1 MSQSIGLNRRAVTLG
16 LLGATLPWG
25 AARAAY
31 PEKPIKLI
39 VPVPP
44 GSGVDAVSRA
54 MAQQMSE
61 QMGQQIQLEYR
72 PGAGSI
78 VGSDALAK
86 SPPDGYTM
94 LMAYTAHSTNHL
106 FTAKMPYDPV
116 KDFTP
121 LIYVCYI
128 PTVLLVHPSVPAK
141 NVPELIAWMKAN
153 PNGKY
158 TYASASVGATA
169 HLCGE
174 LLKQTSGADIQFV
187 PFNGNA
193 PALNAL
199 LGGHVTMMFD
209 IVSTGLPQVRGG
221 NLKALATTS
230 PKRLAEAPDIAT
242 MGEQGFKNFE
252 VVGWYM
258 MMLPAGTPKDIVARL
273 NAEADKALKAPA
285 VKDKL
290 GALGFQIAGGSPE
303 DAQKYLQSEMTR
315 WADVVQKAGLKAQ

>member
-1 MSQSIGLNRRAVTLG
+1 MLALMASSIPLG
-16 LLGATLPWG
+16 SAS
-25 AARAAY
+25 AAY
-31 PEKPIKLI
+31 PDKPIKLI

-61 QMGQQIQLEYR
+61 QMGQQIVLEYR
-72 PGAGSI
+72 PGAGSV

-94 LMAYTAHSTNHL
+94 MMAYTAHSTNHL
-106 FTAKMPYDPV
+106 FNAKMPYDPV

-128 PTVLLVHPSVPAK
+128 PTVLLVHPSVPA
-141 NVPELIAWMKAN
+141 NTVPELIAWMKAN

-158 TYASASVGATA
+158 SYASASVGATA

-174 LLKQTSGADIQFV
+174 LLKQTTGADIQFV

-199 LGGHVTMMFD
+199 LGGHITMMFD
-209 IVSTGLPQVRGG
+209 IVSTGLAQAKGG
-221 NLKALATTS
+221 KLKALAVTS
-230 PKRLAEAPDIAT
+230 AKRLAEAPNIPT
-242 MGEQGFKNFE
+242 MTEEGFKNFE

-258 MMLPAGTPKDIVARL
+258 MMSPAGVPKDIVTRL
-273 NAEADKALKAPA
+273 NTEADKALKAPA

-290 GALGFQIAGGSPE
+290 GTLGFQVAGGSPE
-303 DAQKYLQSEMTR
+303 DAQKFLQSEMTR

>member
-1 MSQSIGLNRRAVTLG
+1 M
-16 LLGATLPWG
+16 
-25 AARAAY
+25 
-31 PEKPIKLI
+31 
-39 VPVPP
+39 PVPP

-72 PGAGSI
+72 PGAGAI

-94 LMAYTAHSTNHL
+94 MMAYTAHSTNHL

-141 NVPELIAWMKAN
+141 NVPELVAWMKAK

-174 LLKQTSGADIQFV
+174 LLKQHTGADIQLV
-187 PFNGNA
+187 PFKGNA

-209 IVSTGLPQVRGG
+209 IVSTALPQV
-221 NLKALATTS
+221 KAAS
-230 PKRLAEAPDIAT
+230 
-242 MGEQGFKNFE
+242 
-252 VVGWYM
+252 
-258 MMLPAGTPKDIVARL
+258 
-273 NAEADKALKAPA
+273 
-285 VKDKL
+285 
-290 GALGFQIAGGSPE
+290 
-303 DAQKYLQSEMTR
+303 
-315 WADVVQKAGLKAQ
+315 